1 MTTKQNNMPVIGVEK
16 LHFAKIQGYND
27 DVTKTIYETPI
38 LYEGVKQIQTKPK
51 VQSLEIYG
59 DNRLFT
65 KLSNVPTIDVNINVI
80 DLTDEQEAYLLGH
93 KLAEDGGII
102 YNENDH
108 APTVAMMFKSPKAE
122 GGDRFAVYYAGQ
134 FEPYDSDIKGQEG
147 KITPTYKKLK
157 ATFRPLANGLYK
169 HKFDSDSPGVTQEK
183 IDNFFKKVYIPVPK
197 KDNTQEIGKLSE

>member
-1 MTTKQNNMPVIGVEK
+1 MTTQQNNMPVIGVK
-16 LHFAKIQGYND
+16 QLHFAQIQGYND
-27 DVTKTIYETPI
+27 DVTKTTYETPI
-38 LYEGVKQIQTKPK
+38 LYEGVKQIQAKPK

-59 DNRLFT
+59 DDILKT
-65 KLSNVPTIDVNINVI
+65 KISNVPTIDVNINVI

-122 GGDRFAVYYAGQ
+122 GGDRFIIYYAGQ

-147 KITPTYKKLK
+147 KTTPTYTKLQG
-157 ATFRPLANGLYK
+157 TFRPLSNGLYK
-169 HKFDSDSPGVTQEK
+169 HRFDSDSPNVSEEK
-183 IDNFFKKVYIPVPK
+183 IKNFFTKVYIPTPK
-197 KDNTQEIGKLSE
+197 KSVVEESH